1 MDRPNADEEEA
12 AAAAAPAMAQ
22 AAAPGALER
31 LLHKATDPCNPE
43 ENWECIQKISDQ
55 VNADANGPTTAL
67 RLLEHKIQSPQE
79 AEALRA
85 LNVLEMCVNNCGENF
100 HHEMGKFRFLN
111 GLIKVLSP
119 KYLGEWSTDR
129 VKSRIVE
136 VMFSWTVWFPQEVK
150 IRDAYQMLKKQGI
163 VKQDPKL
170 VEDKVLPPPSPRPAS
185 SIFDADGEK
194 SKLLTRLL
202 KSKNPED
209 LQAANKLIK
218 ALMKEEQAKSAKVS
232 RRMNAIKEAHSCA
245 EALEEMLSGC
255 QAREGAA
262 IPKPALEV
270 LQGVFAK
277 GEKLKPLMFRVA
289 SETVEDEEALE
300 ILQANDRLTQVLRLY
315 EQRLGPSRDSADTT
329 AEPQP
334 PPDSV
339 NGLTLM
345 DFSEMDAGLQAPTA
359 LQGNAESGLLQG
371 RLQPSSSSRS
381 LDEELMSL
389 GLPHSP
395 AAGAPFPSVVPQVTP
410 PLPSRRLPCSHSL
423 AKLFIPLDSIML
435 STIPPVTIY
444 ERNGLKAMLHFARDP
459 VSSCPA
465 TRVLVLSL
473 LSTSP
478 SPVQHIVF
486 QAAVPKSMA
495 IKLQPATGSEL
506 PAFNPLSAPAVIS
519 QVLLLA
525 NPDKAPLRL
534 RYRLLFS
541 QDDQAHSEVGEVTD
555 FPHADLWGGS

>member
-289 SETVEDEEALE
+289 SETVEDEEALAE

-329 AEPQP
+329 
-334 PPDSV
+334 
-339 NGLTLM
+339 G
-345 DFSEMDAGLQAPTA
+345 
-359 LQGNAESGLLQG
+359 
-371 RLQPSSSSRS
+371 
-381 LDEELMSL
+381 
-389 GLPHSP
+389 
-395 AAGAPFPSVVPQVTP
+395 
-410 PLPSRRLPCSHSL
+410 
-423 AKLFIPLDSIML
+423 
-435 STIPPVTIY
+435 TIPPVTIY

>member
-289 SETVEDEEALE
+289 SETVEDEEALAE

-329 AEPQP
+329 
-334 PPDSV
+334 
-339 NGLTLM
+339 
-345 DFSEMDAGLQAPTA
+345 
-359 LQGNAESGLLQG
+359 
-371 RLQPSSSSRS
+371 
-381 LDEELMSL
+381 

>member
-289 SETVEDEEALE
+289 SETVEDEEALAE

-389 GLPHSP
+389 G
-395 AAGAPFPSVVPQVTP
+395 
-410 PLPSRRLPCSHSL
+410 
-423 AKLFIPLDSIML
+423 
-435 STIPPVTIY
+435 TIPPVTIY